1 MFPPA
6 NMKALDEKKEL
17 PNFSVHDY
25 VATHLQQ
32 VFLPWP
38 LSSLHLLP
46 DWMILSGLIIIGLIL
61 IKIFMDPC
69 IAICH
74 LLRDNSLTITEKIST
89 AVIPATSIARKNR
102 NQMMTEGEGR
112 YPMKRTNRSLEE
124 RIYEIEKRLNN
135 FQAMV
140 MRDKAKE
147 EGKPR
152 Y

>member
-1 MFPPA
+1 
-6 NMKALDEKKEL
+6 MKALDEKIEL
-17 PNFSVHDY
+17 PTFSVHDY

-38 LSSLHLLP
+38 LSLLHLLP

-69 IAICH
+69 MAICH
-74 LLRDNSLTITEKIST
+74 LVRDTEKIST
-89 AVIPATSIARKNR
+89 GVIPATSMARIKR
-102 NQMMTEGEGR
+102 KETMTEVEGS
-112 YPMKRTNRSLEE
+112 YSMKNFNRDLEV

-147 EGKPR
+147 EGLP
-152 Y
+152 